1 MANEGQAI
9 TLNRRNH
16 ELFQAYLKDTRHS
29 RRDRAIYLLTY
40 RAGMRIGSVAKLR
53 LDDVLDASGKVKKV
67 VILRKE
73 ITKGK
78 KTVSAYINHPELLEA
93 LEEWLEYRKGNC
105 RETLFY
111 SQKGA
116 PFTPNSLSRV
126 MLHHYKTAGFEG
138 SSSHSGR
145 RAFASNCLKKGM
157 DVVALSKVMSH
168 SSLNTTM
175 KYIHHDESELLQLVE
190 SV

>member
-1 MANEGQAI
+1 MIMANEGQAI

-29 RRDRAIYLLTY
+29 QRDRAIYLLTY

-78 KTVSAYINHPELLEA
+78 KTVSAILIIL
-93 LEEWLEYRKGNC
+93 NC
-105 RETLFY
+105 
-111 SQKGA
+111 
-116 PFTPNSLSRV
+116 
-126 MLHHYKTAGFEG
+126 
-138 SSSHSGR
+138 
-145 RAFASNCLKKGM
+145 
-157 DVVALSKVMSH
+157 
-168 SSLNTTM
+168 
-175 KYIHHDESELLQLVE
+175 
-190 SV
+190 

>member
-67 VILRKE
+67 VILRKD
-73 ITKGK
+73 ITKGQ
-78 KTVSAYINHPELLEA
+78 KTVSAYISHPELIEA
-93 LEEWLEYRKGNC
+93 LEIWLEYRKENC
-105 RETLFY
+105 REALFY

-116 PFTPNSLSRV
+116 PFTPNNLSRA
-126 MLHHYKTAGFEG
+126 MLRHYKAAGFEG

-145 RAFASNCLKKGM
+145 RSFASNCLKNGM

-168 SSLNTTM
+168 SSINTTM
-175 KYIHHDESELLQLVE
+175 RYIHHDEGELLQLIE